1 MRILAL
7 ALILSPLPAAAQ
19 DISTAPAPS
28 WKICGQPEVS
38 THSWNWPSVEASYA
52 KLLKAE
58 RFKDVQ
64 YTILDD
70 LTRSPNQVDKPV
82 LEKFLEQSRKVLDAG
97 GPCCTQFGIKDMRL
111 TGTYRKRPVLFD
123 GQIDLTDCG
132 PANEKAEQLN
142 ELRYAAQAI
151 EFLGRRAV
159 VPAQDAAVRAMADAA
174 ARYDRM
180 LFEGFPMFP
189 WEALANSWLWKDRPI
204 KDGPPHDLLVLA
216 HPSLGA
222 EMRTTLSGSN
232 IEASFAIEPLGW
244 VHYPKARAHKTWY
257 GLSML
262 TTFRG
267 DMGIGLGG
275 VARLQNFTAGVIW
288 HDDDRD
294 GRPWNSRA
302 HIFIGLDLYQF
313 VGHRLRRYEDFKDR
327 VETAAKETEAAAR
340 GALTAPR

>member
-1 MRILAL
+1 MRLLAITLILA
-7 ALILSPLPAAAQ
+7 ALPAAGQ
-19 DISTAPAPS
+19 EISTAPALS
-28 WKICGQPEVS
+28 WKICGRVEVS
-38 THSWNWPSVEASYA
+38 SHTWNWLSLEASYA
-52 KLLKAE
+52 KILKAE

-70 LTRSPNQVDKPV
+70 LARSPNQVDRSV

-97 GPCCTQFGIKDMRL
+97 GPCCTQFGIRDMRL

-123 GQIDLTDCG
+123 GLIDLTDCG
-132 PANEKAEQLN
+132 PANEKAEQLD

-151 EFLGRRAV
+151 EYLGRRAV
-159 VPAQDAAVRAMADAA
+159 APAQDAAVRAMADAA

-180 LFEGFPMFP
+180 LFDGFPMFP
-189 WEALANSWLWKDRPI
+189 WEALVNSWLWKDRPI
-204 KDGPPHDLLVLA
+204 KDGPPRDLLVLA

-222 EMRTTLSGSN
+222 EMRTTLSGSSV
-232 IEASFAIEPLGW
+232 EAAFAIEPLGW

-257 GLSML
+257 GLSAL

-275 VARLQNFTAGVIW
+275 VARFQNFTAGVVW

-294 GRPWNSRA
+294 GRPWNSRP

-313 VGHRLRRYEDFKDR
+313 AGQRLRRYEDFKDR
-327 VETAAKETEAAAR
+327 VDAAVKETEDAAR
-340 GALTAPR
+340 RALTAPR